1 MKKTIYLFALVTFG
15 LFMNSCSSDDDSGSD
30 NVIGSF
36 LKIDDNKTDFVL
48 GIAEDY
54 GAYNEEGEE
63 GIYNIDLSLLS
74 TGFTFEDQELNG
86 TGIGIYFE
94 IFSSTPNKL
103 APGVYEYD
111 ANAQTA
117 LIFDDATLFE
127 YTEDEEKE
135 IDLVSGTITIIK
147 SEIGYYELTFNG
159 EDELG
164 RVISGSFS
172 GNVEYIKEI
181 EEED

>member
-30 NVIGSF
+30 SVAGSF
-36 LKIDDNKTDFVL
+36 LKIDDNKTDIVL

-54 GAYNEEGEE
+54 GAYNDEGEE
-63 GIYNIDLSLLS
+63 DVYNIDLSLLS
-74 TGFTFEDQELNG
+74 TGFTFENQELNG

-103 APGVYEYD
+103 ASGVYEYD

-117 LIFDDATLFE
+117 LFFDDATLFE

-135 IDLVSGTITIIK
+135 FDLVSGTITVVK
-147 SEIGYYELTFNG
+147 SKNDYYELTFNG
-159 EDELG
+159 VDELG

-172 GNVEYIKEI
+172 GNVDYLIDA
-181 EEED
+181 EED